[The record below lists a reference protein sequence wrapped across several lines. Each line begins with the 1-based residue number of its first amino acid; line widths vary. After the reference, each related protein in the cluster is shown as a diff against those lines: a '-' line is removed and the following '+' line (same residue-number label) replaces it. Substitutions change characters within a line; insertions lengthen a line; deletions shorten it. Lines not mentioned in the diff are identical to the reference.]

1 MAKSAGDAGKL
12 LALKQELIAGAAQVA
27 GIGLVPL
34 TQGNLSLRDPDSGLV
49 LITPHDF
56 PYDELTSDDIVA
68 LSLDGQVIEGEREP
82 SHEAPVHLAVYERR
96 ADARAIVH
104 AEPVY
109 TNLFGVLHKPIA
121 PLHVSTLIDVGG
133 EVPVMPFAPSGS
145 RQFGYDMLEV
155 MGDRNAVVWAN
166 HGMLAIGSSLQ
177 KAIHC
182 TVMVEISAQL
192 YHMALQHGEPHRI
205 PERYHDPLAWLTAS
219 RAFGALG
226 LTWNERREGRGN

>member
-1 MAKSAGDAGKL
+1 MDKDVSAEKDL
-12 LALKQELIAGAAQVA
+12 VTLKQELVDGAALVA
-27 GIGLVPL
+27 SIGLVPL
-34 TQGNLSLRDPDSGLV
+34 TQGNLSLRDPQSGHILM
-49 LITPHDF
+49 TPHDY
-56 PYDELTSDDIVA
+56 PYDQLTTEDV
-68 LSLDGQVIEGEREP
+68 LVLDLAGNVIEGTREP
-82 SHEAPVHLAVYERR
+82 SHESQVHLAVYERR
-96 ADARAIVH
+96 ADAVGIVH

-121 PLHVSTLIDVGG
+121 PLHVGTLIDVRG

-166 HGMLAIGSSLQ
+166 HGMLAVGSSLS

-192 YHMALQHGEPHRI
+192 YHMALQHGEPHLI
-205 PERYHDPLAWLTAS
+205 PERYHDILV
-219 RAFGALG
+219 G
-226 LTWNERREGRGN
+226 